1 MVASA
6 LIVGG
11 THGNEC
17 NGPWLLQ
24 HWGPEPELLQ
34 RQGLFVRTAL
44 GNPRAMAACRRYI
57 DKDLNRSFI
66 PELLNDPHTQCWE
79 GQRAQQLLQ
88 EHGPEGEQPTQVLID
103 LHSTTA
109 AMGNGLVLYSRR
121 PADLALAA
129 ACQSQ
134 LGLPIYLHE
143 GDAEQNGF
151 MAQAWPCG
159 LALEVGPVPQGVLC
173 PRICRQSEL
182 GLAAL
187 LDALEAAA
195 AGRLRLRQ
203 PLVIH
208 AHLGSVDFPR
218 DQHGAPAA
226 SLHPERL
233 RGDWRPLPSGA
244 PLFSHPDG
252 STSHFNGHPSGEVHT
267 VFSNEAAY
275 QEKGIAI
282 SLTRREV
289 LAPQQ
294 SWVDALEQVLGR

>member
-109 AMGNGLVLYSRR
+109 AT
-121 PADLALAA
+121 
-129 ACQSQ
+129 
-134 LGLPIYLHE
+134 
-143 GDAEQNGF
+143 
-151 MAQAWPCG
+151 
-159 LALEVGPVPQGVLC
+159 
-173 PRICRQSEL
+173 
-182 GLAAL
+182 
-187 LDALEAAA
+187 LEAS
-195 AGRLRLRQ
+195 RHR
-203 PLVIH
+203 
-208 AHLGSVDFPR
+208 S
-218 DQHGAPAA
+218 
-226 SLHPERL
+226 
-233 RGDWRPLPSGA
+233 
-244 PLFSHPDG
+244 
-252 STSHFNGHPSGEVHT
+252 ST
-267 VFSNEAAY
+267 
-275 QEKGIAI
+275 
-282 SLTRREV
+282 R
-289 LAPQQ
+289 
-294 SWVDALEQVLGR
+294 

>member
-34 RQGLFVRTAL
+34 RQGLSVRTTL

-66 PELLNDPHTQCWE
+66 PELLNDPHTSCWE

-88 EHGPEGEQPTQVLID
+88 QHGPEGEQPSQVLID

-109 AMGNGLVLYSRR
+109 AMGNCLVLYGRR

-134 LGLPIYLHE
+134 LGLPVYLHE
-143 GDAEQNGF
+143 GDANQIGF

-187 LDALEAAA
+187 LDALAAAA
-195 AGRLRLRQ
+195 AGHLRLRQ

-208 AHLGSVDFPR
+208 AHLGSIDFPR
-218 DQHGAPAA
+218 DSQGAPAA
-226 SLHPERL
+226 CLHPQRL

-244 PLFSHPDG
+244 PLFRHPDG
-252 STSHFNGHPSGEVHT
+252 RTIPFNGHPSGEVHT

-275 QEKGIAI
+275 QEKGIAT

-294 SWVDALEQVLGR
+294 SWIQALEAVLGS